1 MQEYEVLIETMTAC
15 GGEKYANTEFVDV
28 ETDSPRRYVEE
39 NGRFPILDEL
49 KNAQGDTVILTGD
62 AAGNRIRYTFS

>member
-15 GGEKYANTEFVDV
+15 GGEKYASKEFVDV
-28 ETDSPRRYVEE
+28 ETDSPWRYVED

>member
-1 MQEYEVLIETMTAC
+1 M
-15 GGEKYANTEFVDV
+15 DV